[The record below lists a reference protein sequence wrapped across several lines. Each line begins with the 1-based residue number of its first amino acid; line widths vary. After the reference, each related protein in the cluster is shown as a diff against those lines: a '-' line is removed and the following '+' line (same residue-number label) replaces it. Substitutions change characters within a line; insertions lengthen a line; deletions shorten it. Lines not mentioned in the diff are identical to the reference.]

1 MPRNMSPSLEDY
13 LEGIYIIQKKRKVV
27 QVKDLAKLLKVKA
40 PSVIEAMGKLK
51 EKKLVAQERYSYIEL
66 TGEGT
71 NLAKEMLEKHQTIK
85 RFFCEVLGLEEA
97 VAEKDAC
104 KIEHY
109 LSNVTLTRILK
120 FIKFIETCPQ
130 EQPEW
135 LNSFYYFVKHN
146 RRPKSCPKRT
156 SQVGE

>member
-1 MPRNMSPSLEDY
+1 MPRSMSPSLEDY
-13 LEGIYIIQKKRKVV
+13 LEGIYIIQGKKKVV

-40 PSVIEAMGKLK
+40 PSVIEAIGKLK
-51 EKKLVAQERYSYIEL
+51 EKKLVSQERYSYIEL
-66 TGEGT
+66 TEEGV

-85 RFFCEVLGLEEA
+85 RFFHEVLGLDEA
-97 VAEKDAC
+97 VSEKDAC

-146 RRPKSCPKRT
+146 KRPASCPKRV